1 MTGSES
7 SWFESNSFWTRM
19 FPFMF
24 PEASFASATEN
35 VPKLAALTGISTGSV
50 LDLACGPGRY
60 AVPLAQAGFAVTGVD
75 RTRFLLDKARDR
87 AKSSGV
93 NVEWV
98 EADMRQFVRPA
109 AFDLAIN
116 VFTSFGYF
124 DDPAENRRVLEN
136 VLVSL
141 KPGGTFLLDHLGK
154 ELLAARFQPTRSDSL
169 PDGTVLVQRM
179 SVIDDW
185 SRIEGEWMLLEG
197 DRVWKFFL
205 RHWLY
210 SGREMRELLDSV
222 GFTDVSLYGSLDG
235 TPYDPQAVRLIAL
248 ARKPA

>member
-1 MTGSES
+1 
-7 SWFESNSFWTRM
+7 
-19 FPFMF
+19 
-24 PEASFASATEN
+24 
-35 VPKLAALTGISTGSV
+35 
-50 LDLACGPGRY
+50 
-60 AVPLAQAGFAVTGVD
+60 VD

-87 AKSSGV
+87 AKRAGV

-109 AFDLAIN
+109 AFDLTIN

-154 ELLAARFQPTRSDSL
+154 ELLAARFQATQSESL
-169 PDGTVLVQRM
+169 PDGTVLVHCN

-197 DRVWKFFL
+197 DRVSKFFL

-210 SGREMRELLDSV
+210 SGREMRDLLASV
-222 GFTDVSLYGSLDG
+222 GFSDISLYGSLDG
-235 TPYDPQAVRLIAL
+235 TPYDPQALRLIAL
-248 ARKPA
+248 ARKPV